1 MELPGFGFISLP
13 QNVLRHVSTSSLE
26 RPAPPPR
33 LVLLFVH
40 FPHVRQA
47 VVTPPHTVGPA
58 AAGTWS
64 VPAAAAACLCPYD
77 MACAAAD
84 NATAACFTVP
94 AEVQAARHN
103 FSAFGQEGQGPG
115 QNPVCRVTPE
125 SIPTLFFFI
134 FPLTFV
140 GETWFG
146 EDMVG
151 KWLGG
156 GGVPLLCLRNSTCF
170 RQLQR
175 GGMLPA
181 LLKLVRAANTAAVP
195 LFHPLDPDESN
206 CCCVASDQTRRDQT
220 DSASPEGHLP

>member
-1 MELPGFGFISLP
+1 M
-13 QNVLRHVSTSSLE
+13 
-26 RPAPPPR
+26 
-33 LVLLFVH
+33 
-40 FPHVRQA
+40 
-47 VVTPPHTVGPA
+47 
-58 AAGTWS
+58 
-64 VPAAAAACLCPYD
+64 PAAAAACLCPYD

-84 NATAACFTVP
+84 NATAACFIVP

-125 SIPTLFFFI
+125 SIPTLFFFF

-156 GGVPLLCLRNSTCF
+156 GGFHCSAFAIRPVFGSSGGEGCCQPSWNWFGLPTLPLYLCSTPWTPMNPIAVVLPPT
-170 RQLQR
+170 RPDVIRLIQLPQKDTFPR
-175 GGMLPA
+175 
-181 LLKLVRAANTAAVP
+181 
-195 LFHPLDPDESN
+195 
-206 CCCVASDQTRRDQT
+206 
-220 DSASPEGHLP
+220 